1 MKFVP
6 ECALGG
12 EKMMPKSVI
21 KGNFAAITLLL
32 VLLQV
37 LPTYAAAQAPT
48 TYSVTETNAMFG
60 VPMNVEVYRD
70 GNKAVVDSS
79 SASSAAGS
87 KGIHTRTLY
96 DLQAGRSYTADLNN
110 SSVPC
115 GAATFS
121 GDWGDPFAFSEEVL
135 GDLAG
140 KNPKAIGTETL
151 AGISTKVMQVQ
162 DPAGKTN
169 AKIWVDEQHKL
180 VVKLQMIPAG
190 GAAQTV
196 IEVKQFSLAKP
207 AASVFAM
214 PTGCAGAASQPA
226 PPTEG
231 QRIASETGGNAGDYT
246 NAIMP
251 PPSKNSCSVLFKVV
265 QAGTMQPITSGFQVA
280 LDMQVDINHMPA
292 YSMNQDQRGHVTFS
306 GGNIHE
312 VTSQLRNG
320 VLRIDNVPPQFDIE
334 LSFGQAGD
342 SSALIYRQCYGPQ
355 TTLLFVVKNRQKLS
369 DGGDW
374 LWSKK

>member
-1 MKFVP
+1 MTTKP
-6 ECALGG
+6 
-12 EKMMPKSVI
+12 VI
-21 KGNFAAITLLL
+21 PRNFATLTLLPLSLFALL
-32 VLLQV
+32 VF
-37 LPTYAAAQAPT
+37 PAYAAAQTPT
-48 TYSVTETNAMFG
+48 SYSVTEINAMFG

-70 GNKAVVDSS
+70 GNRAVVDSS
-79 SASSAAGS
+79 SAASAAGS
-87 KGIHTRTLY
+87 KAVHTRTLY

-110 SSVPC
+110 PSVPC

-121 GDWGDPFAFSEEVL
+121 GDWGDPFALSAEVL
-135 GDLAG
+135 SDLAG
-140 KNPKAIGTETL
+140 KNPKTLGTETL
-151 AGISTKVMQVQ
+151 AGVAAKVMQVQ
-162 DPAGKTN
+162 DPAGKMN
-169 AKIWVDEQHKL
+169 SKVWVDEQHRL

-196 IEVKQFSLAKP
+196 IEVKQLSLAKP
-207 AASVFAM
+207 APSVFAM
-214 PTGCAGAASQPA
+214 PAGCAGAASRPA

-231 QRIASETGGNAGDYT
+231 QRIASETGGNAADYA

-280 LDMQVDINHMPA
+280 LDTQVDINHMPA

-320 VLRIDNVPPQFDIE
+320 VLRIDNMPPQFDIE
-334 LSFGQAGD
+334 LTFGQAGD